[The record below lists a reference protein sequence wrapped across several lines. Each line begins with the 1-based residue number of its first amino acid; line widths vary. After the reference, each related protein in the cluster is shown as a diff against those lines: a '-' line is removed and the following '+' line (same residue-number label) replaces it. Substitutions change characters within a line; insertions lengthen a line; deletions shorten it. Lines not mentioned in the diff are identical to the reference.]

1 MPPMVVTVY
10 GYDLRLGM
18 GTVNSVIAK
27 DYYCSGQR
35 GSLNK
40 SGIIY
45 LICDLLMISM
55 KLNI

>member
-27 DYYCSGQR
+27 DYYCSG
-35 GSLNK
+35 
-40 SGIIY
+40 
-45 LICDLLMISM
+45 
-55 KLNI
+55 